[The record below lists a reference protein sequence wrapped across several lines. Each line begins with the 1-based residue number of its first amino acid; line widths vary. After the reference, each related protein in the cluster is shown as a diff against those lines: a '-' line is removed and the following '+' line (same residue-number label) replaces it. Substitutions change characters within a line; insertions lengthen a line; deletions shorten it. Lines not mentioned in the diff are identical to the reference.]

1 MAARNR
7 HKGNRIGEGFVAL
20 PYSVLNSPLF
30 LALSPHAVKLLLDVA
45 AQYRGDNNG
54 DLSAAW
60 KLMQPRGWRSEAT
73 LHKAKHE
80 LLEAGFLYEAR
91 TGHRPNVCSL
101 FALTWFALDDNDKFD
116 AGAKARF
123 TRGEFR
129 FKAPLT
135 VIPTARKN
143 AAPTPRRV
151 VANTEQRHVA

>member
-1 MAARNR
+1 MARNR

-30 LALSPHAVKLLLDVA
+30 TALSPHALKLLIDVA

-60 KLMQPRGWRSEAT
+60 KMMQPRGWRSEAT

-91 TGHRPNVCSL
+91 KGHRPNVCSL
-101 FALTWFALDDNDKFD
+101 FALTWFALDDNEKFD

-129 FKAPLT
+129 FRAPLS
-135 VIPTARKN
+135 
-143 AAPTPRRV
+143 V
-151 VANTEQRHVA
+151 VAAQPKKAGLTPSGVVAEAA

>member
-1 MAARNR
+1 MANKR

-30 LALSPHAVKLLLDVA
+30 LALSPHALKLLLDVA

-80 LLEAGFLYEAR
+80 LLATGFLFEAR
-91 TGHRPNVCSL
+91 KGYRPNVCSL
-101 FALTWFALDDNDKFD
+101 FALTWFVLDDSEKFD

-123 TRGEFR
+123 TRGEYR
-129 FKAPLT
+129 LKAPLA
-135 VIPTARKN
+135 VLPPLSKN
-143 AAPTPRRV
+143 AALTPPRV
-151 VANTEQRHVA
+151 AALPA